1 MIEHKNY
8 RYEDIR
14 NFYFEN
20 EKGQRIDCQ
29 KVNGSLFLYNVN
41 GLGFE
46 KEVEYVRVGNTYV
59 KNEEYIKQNIING
72 ELEFYDMTYDEYKTF
87 VDFILRAEDL
97 KIIYVPKFTNRAEYY
112 RDIDFVKIDKLE
124 EDDFNILT
132 SSIQLNCKS
141 LWYKQNVVSY
151 TIEPLS
157 DEIRWDFRWDSS
169 FTDYSS
175 RSLQYINDGHVEAPI
190 EVEVSGHVVNPR
202 LELYIEGQLYQT
214 VTFNV
219 EINAYEKLL
228 YGTKENEFYILK
240 QHTDGT
246 TESLFNLDVINF
258 ENDNVIRI
266 PTNKSCELKIEADNE
281 VLNAQITIYPQYIAV

>member
-29 KVNGSLFLYNVN
+29 DVNGSLFLYNVN

-72 ELEFYDMTYDEYKTF
+72 ELEFCDMTYDEYKSF
-87 VDFILRAEDL
+87 VDFILRAEKL
-97 KIIYVPKFTNRAEYY
+97 KIIYVPKIINRTEYY
-112 RDIDFVKIDKLE
+112 RDIDFVKIDKME
-124 EDDFNILT
+124 EDDFNILV
-132 SSIQLNCKS
+132 SPIQIYCTS
-141 LWYKQNVVSY
+141 LWYKQNTVNYKVEP
-151 TIEPLS
+151 IEN
-157 DEIRWDFRWDSS
+157 EIRWDFNWNSS
-169 FTDYSS
+169 FTDYDS

-190 EVEVSGHVVNPR
+190 EFEILGHVVNPKIK
-202 LELYIEGQLYQT
+202 LYIEGQLYQI
-214 VTFNV
+214 VDFNI
-219 EINAYEKLL
+219 EIYEYEKLL
-228 YGTKENEFYILK
+228 YGTKENDFYIYK
-240 QHTDGT
+240 QNTDGT
-246 TESLFNLDVINF
+246 KESLFNLDVINF

-266 PTNKSCELKIEADNE
+266 PTNKSCELRIEADNE
-281 VLNAQITIYPQYIAV
+281 VLNAKVTIYPQYISV